1 MAGISRVLRSAAV
14 IPAAILAI
22 ALLHAAGPAAQPAP
36 PRSAAARTLEDALA
50 TAGTIPEASDYWVRV
65 DLQHSVE
72 ALNIAEAHTTD
83 PRYEKHH
90 GPQALAT
97 RRAYEALAESLTA
110 VELTVTESR

>member
-1 MAGISRVLRSAAV
+1 MPVGVRVERYAADEYG
-14 IPAAILAI
+14 L
-22 ALLHAAGPAAQPAP
+22 
-36 PRSAAARTLEDALA
+36 S
-50 TAGTIPEASDYWVRV
+50 TAGTLPEAFDYWARV
-65 DLQHSVE
+65 DLQHSAE

-83 PRYEKHH
+83 PRYEKTH